1 LKCRNLKNSIG
12 ILTMVGERK
21 EMILKKRKKV
31 VINMDKEWDVNNNE
45 FSFLN

>member
-1 LKCRNLKNSIG
+1 
-12 ILTMVGERK
+12 MVGERK